1 MLLYVVKVT
10 VAICTSQSR
19 IQLNFPPKS
28 KKLDWARSQNS
39 YSIEFSDYTR
49 HHIVIATDAL
59 PNYAIY

>member
-28 KKLDWARSQNS
+28 KKFDWARSQNG
-39 YSIEFSDYTR
+39 YFDKFAKDMR
-49 HHIVIATDAL
+49 HQIVISIGIL
-59 PNYAIY
+59 YNYAI

>member
-28 KKLDWARSQNS
+28 KKLDWALSRNG
-39 YSIEFSDYTR
+39 YFDKFAKDMR
-49 HHIVIATDAL
+49 HQIVISIGIL
-59 PNYAIY
+59 YNYAI